1 MEMAKKGRHQ
11 HAAPELRTNG
21 STPFPDTERTR
32 GTGKLQ
38 YRISQ
43 RKAVLLA
50 GTGGGMSNRLTSG
63 YTQRGFVEARFVRQP
78 CVSWFLLVV
87 PGEIS

>member
-1 MEMAKKGRHQ
+1 MCGIFHVVFLTQFVFWFLWKKSQ
-11 HAAPELRTNG
+11 QQSRT
-21 STPFPDTERTR
+21 
-32 GTGKLQ
+32 Q
-38 YRISQ
+38 
-43 RKAVLLA
+43 AVA
-50 GTGGGMSNRLTSG
+50 IFVAMSDHLTSG